1 MLVVP
6 PMLPRNFLPGLS
18 KPSEAPSNGDA
29 DSAALLYAR
38 AAASGGLSQAALMAG
53 LSPSPAAAMA
63 GVSDPSAALLESML
77 QEQRK
82 QAILA
87 SQLGAFNSNAAASD
101 RLGALLMQRE
111 SLLGG
116 GLGGLSAMEQ
126 SALARAAAAGGLGA
140 GLSSSFGLAGLGGL
154 HGLCPSAASQL
165 ALMGAQ
171 PQLASLRDAASL
183 VPDHLAPLLENSDRT
198 GRKGRT
204 GTFPQKLH
212 MMLSDLENEEGGRD
226 IASWLPHG
234 RAFAIHK
241 PKEFVKS
248 IMPKYFRMSRFSSF
262 QRQLNLY
269 EFQRIT
275 EGPDKGAYF
284 HELFLHGRPM
294 LCTQIKRNKIKG
306 AQGGRPANNQNA
318 PLGPAFGVFPIPSA
332 SKATSAPSPTA
343 GASS

>member
-6 PMLPRNFLPGLS
+6 SMLPRNFLPGLS
-18 KPSEAPSNGDA
+18 KPTEASTSGEA
-29 DSAALLYAR
+29 DSAASIYAR
-38 AAASGGLSQAALMAG
+38 AAASSALASQASLMAG
-53 LSPSPAAAMA
+53 LASSPAAAGA
-63 GVSDPSAALLESML
+63 PGAADTNTALLESIL
-77 QEQRK
+77 AQEQRK
-82 QAILA
+82 QALIA
-87 SQLGAFNSNAAASD
+87 SQLGAFNTN
-101 RLGALLMQRE
+101 ALLLQRE
-111 SLLGG
+111 GLLGG
-116 GLGGLSAMEQ
+116 GAAAGLGALEQ
-126 SALARAAAAGGLGA
+126 SALARVAAAGGLG
-140 GLSSSFGLAGLGGL
+140 SSLGLAGIGGL
-154 HGLCPSAASQL
+154 HGLGAGAASQL
-165 ALMGAQ
+165 ALMAGAQ
-171 PQLASLRDAASL
+171 PQLAGLRDAASL
-183 VPDHLAPLLENSDRT
+183 VPDHLTPLLESSDRS

-212 MMLSDLENEEGGRD
+212 LMLSDLENEEGGRD

-248 IMPKYFRMSRFSSF
+248 VMPKYFRMSRFSSF

-332 SKATSAPSPTA
+332 LATKTPSSAPSPTT
-343 GASS
+343 GTTPS